1 MRLTSNSKLAL
12 ETAMSLK
19 SCPYELRGIDA
30 QRNRIWFVDFDLRI
44 SRTHVVADLLDYRRF
59 VVVIFRIHRSPEL
72 MPAGSDNLGERGDM

>member
-19 SCPYELRGIDA
+19 SCAYELEGIDA

-44 SRTHVVADLLDYRRF
+44 SRTHVVADLLDIVDLWLSFSVFIGRR
-59 VVVIFRIHRSPEL
+59 
-72 MPAGSDNLGERGDM
+72 N